1 MTKLVYKWQSIA
13 PTVEEDLFIR
23 VVISGTQL
31 NGGQRDVKLT
41 FTGMYLGPLDEL
53 LAAVNKSFP
62 EMGMVAS
69 DCKETS
75 WIDSISYTAFTNRTE
90 LRNRYNSNK
99 NYFKAKSD
107 VVKTPIPPS
116 ALEGAW
122 KFLEDELSS
131 YVIFYPFGG
140 IMDRI
145 PSSAIPFPHRAG
157 NLYLIQYQ
165 ITWNNPSNDTHYIA
179 AIRRLYE
186 YLTPYVSS
194 SPRASYVNYLDLDL
208 GVAPNGTA
216 TVEEGRSW
224 GEKYFVNNYDR
235 LVKIKSTI
243 DPYNVF
249 RNSQSIPVS
258 R

>member
-1 MTKLVYKWQSIA
+1 
-13 PTVEEDLFIR
+13 
-23 VVISGTQL
+23 
-31 NGGQRDVKLT
+31 
-41 FTGMYLGPLDEL
+41 
-53 LAAVNKSFP
+53 
-62 EMGMVAS
+62 MVAS

-75 WIDSISYTAFTNRTE
+75 WIDSISYTAYTNRTE

-116 ALEGAW
+116 VLEGAW

-131 YVIFYPFGG
+131 YVIFDPLGG

-157 NLYLIQYQ
+157 NLYVIQYQ
-165 ITWNNPSNDTHYIA
+165 ITWNNPSNDTQYIA
-179 AIRRLYE
+179 AIRGLYE

-216 TVEEGRSW
+216 TVEEARSW

-235 LVKIKSTI
+235 LVKVKSTI